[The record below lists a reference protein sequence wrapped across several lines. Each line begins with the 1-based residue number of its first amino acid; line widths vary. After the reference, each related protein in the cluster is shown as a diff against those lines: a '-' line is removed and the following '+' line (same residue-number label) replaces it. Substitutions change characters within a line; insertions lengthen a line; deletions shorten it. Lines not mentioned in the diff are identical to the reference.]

1 MAEQPTVAVLHAD
14 HVPDLAALKDVVQLR
29 FATAPDLAEAV
40 AGADILLVWDFFSTA
55 LRDVWPRASAL
66 RWVHVASA
74 GVDSLLFDELVRS
87 DVVVTNSRG
96 VFDRLQRDSTWKH
109 RETEQIAGKH
119 AVVVGTGSIGRATA
133 GLLRAVGLRV
143 SGVGRVERENDP
155 DFGTVHASERLA
167 EVVCDADY
175 LVLLAPLTER
185 TRGLVDRKV
194 LAALPASARLINVGR
209 GELVVTTDVVA
220 ALQENVIAGAALDV
234 FESEPLPADHP
245 LWALDSVLVTPHM
258 SGDAI
263 GWRDRLAQLFVENC
277 ERYVEG
283 RELNN
288 IVDKVR
294 GYVTG

>member
-96 VFDRLQRDSTWKH
+96 VFDRPIAEFVLGSILAFAKDLPTSIRLQRDSTWKH

-133 GLLRAVGLRV
+133 ALLRAVGLRV

-155 DFGTVHASERLA
+155 DFGTVHALS
-167 EVVCDADY
+167 
-175 LVLLAPLTER
+175 
-185 TRGLVDRKV
+185 
-194 LAALPASARLINVGR
+194 LIH
-209 GELVVTTDVVA
+209 
-220 ALQENVIAGAALDV
+220 I
-234 FESEPLPADHP
+234 
-245 LWALDSVLVTPHM
+245 
-258 SGDAI
+258 
-263 GWRDRLAQLFVENC
+263 
-277 ERYVEG
+277 
-283 RELNN
+283 
-288 IVDKVR
+288 
-294 GYVTG
+294 